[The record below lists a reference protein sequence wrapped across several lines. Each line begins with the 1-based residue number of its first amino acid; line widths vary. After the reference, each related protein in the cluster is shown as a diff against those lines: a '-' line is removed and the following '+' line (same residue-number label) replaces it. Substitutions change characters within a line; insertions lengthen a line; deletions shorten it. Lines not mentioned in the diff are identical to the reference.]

1 MPSPGCATRPAYTTY
16 ARLMPMAAS
25 SRQPMSTG
33 HCSPRSCAMTS
44 APPNVLC
51 DGTLNT
57 SVRTGR
63 SQSSSA
69 AEQPGD
75 QDAET
80 LVGEAGCGEQGTAQ
94 DGSGD
99 DRHGPGL
106 GVEVP
111 GREPLLPG
119 PVAGLLRPAERG
131 VEIHPRGRGVDPD
144 HPGVERIAQ
153 PQRAAQVLGEQRGDQ
168 PVPDAVGDLN
178 GLLRAAGPQQRR
190 HRGEDLLGGQWPF
203 RSV

>member
-1 MPSPGCATRPAYTTY
+1 MPSPGCATRPVCTTY
-16 ARLMPMAAS
+16 ARLMPTAAS

-44 APPNVLC
+44 APPNVSY
-51 DGTLNT
+51 DGTSNT

-63 SQSSSA
+63 S
-69 AEQPGD
+69 
-75 QDAET
+75 
-80 LVGEAGCGEQGTAQ
+80 EQGTAQ
-94 DGSGD
+94 DGSGN

-144 HPGVERIAQ
+144 HPSVERVGE
-153 PQRAAQVLGEQRGDQ
+153 PQRAPQVLGEQRGDQ
-168 PVPDAVGDLN
+168 PVPDAVGDPD
-178 GLLRAAGPQQRR
+178 GLLRT
-190 HRGEDLLGGQWPF
+190 
-203 RSV
+203 